1 MLVSD
6 LIELLCDC
14 MDYYGDMSVL
24 MEDDEIENIADL
36 NSVKILEIDN
46 EEYLML
52 SSKLNKEIQKEI
64 YIN

>member
-6 LIELLCDC
+6 LIELLCNC

-24 MEDDEIENIADL
+24 MEDDEIENIVDL